1 MTKPS
6 HPSAGARLF
15 ALLSLLCWLPAF
27 AFRADDWPQW
37 RGLNRDG
44 VWNESGIVRSI
55 PPQGLVVRWR
65 APVGYGYSSPVVAG
79 GRVYV
84 TDSQFEGK
92 KSRERLLCFDATTGN
107 RLWDLTYDVAY
118 PNWAFTP
125 ENEGRPTATP
135 IVAGGKVYALGML
148 GHLHCL
154 DAATGQVAWRKSL
167 SADYGEVSA
176 FPSPLIE
183 GELLILVIS
192 GKPNASVV
200 ALDKNSGKEVWRA
213 LHEPRTNSSPIV
225 VTAGGGGKR
234 QLIVWTPVAVTSL
247 DPATGKVYWRQAI
260 KALADWVV
268 STPVVDRD
276 RLLVGG
282 VMLKLDSDQPGASV
296 LWPQG
301 GDDAPRVLSNTST
314 GVILGK
320 CVYSARSTGQLVC
333 LDAGTGKQLWET
345 DRVTDLRTGSSIHI
359 TPNGDCAFL
368 YTDRGDLIQAR
379 LSGKGYEEL
388 GRFRLIEPTYRYGA
402 RKCAWAAPAYA
413 NGCVVARSDEELV
426 CVSLSAKRQDTSGPR

>member
-44 VWNESGIVRSI
+44 MWNETGIVRSI
-55 PPQGLVVRWR
+55 PPEGLTVRWR
-65 APVGYGYSSPVVAG
+65 VPVGYGYSSPVVAA

-84 TDSQFEGK
+84 TDARLTGKESQ
-92 KSRERLLCFDATTGN
+92 ERLLCFEAASGN
-107 RLWDLTYDVAY
+107 RLWDLTYDPGY
-118 PNWAFTP
+118 PDWAFTP
-125 ENEGRPTATP
+125 KNEGRPTATP

-148 GHLHCL
+148 GHLYCL
-154 DAATGQVAWRKSL
+154 DAANGQVVWRKSL

-192 GKPNASVV
+192 GKPNASIL
-200 ALDKNSGKEVWRA
+200 ALDRNSGKEIWRA

-225 VTAGGGGKR
+225 VTAGGGKR
-234 QLIVWTPVAVTSL
+234 QLILWTPVAVTSL

-260 KALADWVV
+260 KEWGDWVV

-282 VMLKLDSDQPGASV
+282 LMMKLDADKPGASV
-296 LWPQG
+296 VWPEPG
-301 GDDAPRVLSNTST
+301 ADARRVFSSTST
-314 GVILGK
+314 GVILGE
-320 CVYSARSTGQLVC
+320 CVYSAMSTGHLVC
-333 LDAGTGKQLWET
+333 LDAATGKRLWET
-345 DRVTDLRTGSSIHI
+345 DQVTHLGSGSSIHI
-359 TPNGDCAFL
+359 TPNGDSAFL
-368 YTDRGDLIQAR
+368 YSDRGDLIRAR
-379 LSGKGYEEL
+379 LTGKGYEEL
-388 GRFRLIEPTYRYGA
+388 GRFKLLEPTYPYGA

-413 NGCVVARSDEELV
+413 NGCVFARSDEELV
-426 CVSLSAKRQDTSGPR
+426 CVSLAVKTKGASRPR